1 MLTQDALSGRGSGA
15 AVRGEWCVGSE
26 KDSEEV
32 GSGRRITGLQSGL
45 RLIFLSDVR
54 SSQLAISAQAS
65 NQQVQAVVPLG
76 HATFGGLYH
85 PKIARPRIAHLSPS
99 RAKQIT
105 HGGMAAYT
113 SPCLAPRSQVCP
125 FSITARPRAGIQHA
139 STLRPHACPILCSYV
154 QTISFC
160 RATPDPRSVLLPSV
174 YTGGSP
180 EVGFLGGTT

>member
-1 MLTQDALSGRGSGA
+1 M
-15 AVRGEWCVGSE
+15 GSE

-32 GSGRRITGLQSGL
+32 GSSRRITGLRSGM
-45 RLIFLSDVR
+45 RLIYLSDMQ

-65 NQQVQAVVPLG
+65 SDQCQGVPLR
-76 HATFGGLYH
+76 HATFGRLYH
-85 PKIARPRIAHLSPS
+85 SKIARPRIAHLSPS

-105 HGGMAAYT
+105 QGGMGAYA

-125 FSITARPRAGIQHA
+125 FGTIARPQAGIQHA

-160 RATPDPRSVLLPSV
+160 CATPDHRSVFLPSV